1 MIFDI
6 AEIEEKIGYTFKDKM
21 LLRKCFTHSSY
32 AHEHGSED
40 NELLEFFGDAII
52 EFIVT
57 EHLFKNAFGDE
68 GKLTVKR
75 SLLVSREP
83 LLSVIK
89 ELGVEKHVLLGKGQ
103 EKTAR
108 EDEKLFSSVYEAL
121 VAGIYIDGGLAAAKA
136 FVKNTLL
143 KDFEL
148 KERTEKKA
156 GSCESKN
163 QFQEYVQKRK
173 LGSIAYETLSKTG
186 PDHLPEFKVAAI
198 LNGTVIAEGKG
209 STKRLAEADAATSA
223 LKKLFDRSKDR
234 K

>member
-1 MIFDI
+1 M
-6 AEIEEKIGYTFKDKM
+6 
-21 LLRKCFTHSSY
+21 
-32 AHEHGSED
+32 
-40 NELLEFFGDAII
+40 
-52 EFIVT
+52 
-57 EHLFKNAFGDE
+57 
-68 GKLTVKR
+68 
-75 SLLVSREP
+75 
-83 LLSVIK
+83 
-89 ELGVEKHVLLGKGQ
+89 
-103 EKTAR
+103 
-108 EDEKLFSSVYEAL
+108 
-121 VAGIYIDGGLAAAKA
+121 AAAKA